1 MSKRT
6 GASGTI
12 DLAILGL
19 LQEEDLH
26 GYELRKRLGD
36 IQGAHNSVSFGSL
49 YPALARLERSGAVQ
63 VLRPSTSPQPTSP
76 MTGALSGEL
85 AAFRATQ
92 DRSTAKTPTALDGA
106 IRDLVH
112 GRRTKK
118 VYGITASGSQQL
130 LEMLSD
136 QSGDDRTF
144 RLKVAF
150 CRHMG
155 PPQRVSMLIGRR
167 DTLIRRLDELKSRA
181 PATTDAYLSSLE
193 RHDLTTLD
201 NDITWLDELIETAR
215 ADSRM
220 TDPEGA
226 ESVDPTA
233 GREDPSPLTL
243 ETQTGGNRQ

>member
-1 MSKRT
+1 MSKR
-6 GASGTI
+6 SGTSSTI

-19 LQEEDLH
+19 LRDDDLH
-26 GYELRKRLGD
+26 GYELRKRLGE

-63 VLRPSTSPQPTSP
+63 VLRPSTSQQPASP

-85 AAFRATQ
+85 AAFRAASET
-92 DRSTAKTPTALDGA
+92 SGSAASGGFDGG

-118 VYGITASGSQQL
+118 VYGITAAGSQRL
-130 LEMLSD
+130 LEMLTD

-155 PPQRVSMLIGRR
+155 PHQRVTMFARRR
-167 DTLIRRLDELKSRA
+167 DTLAERLDLLKSRE
-181 PATTDAYLSSLE
+181 PVTSDVYLSSLE
-193 RHDLTTLD
+193 RHDLTTLG
-201 NDITWLDELIETAR
+201 NDIVWLDELIETAR
-215 ADSRM
+215 LDSRIDSAEIADA
-220 TDPEGA
+220 TDPK
-226 ESVDPTA
+226 DT
-233 GREDPSPLTL
+233 SPRTLTP
-243 ETQTGGNRQ
+243 